1 MWNKWVCKTMNTL
14 LEQIQF
20 EYNRYYQFKMRKP
33 NFLLLSTIGRMQL
46 QYENNNIFCG
56 WNEIKSGSHIFDSE
70 VLIVDENDLDGNM
83 FKWIYVERND

>member
-1 MWNKWVCKTMNTL
+1 
-14 LEQIQF
+14 
-20 EYNRYYQFKMRKP
+20 MRKP

-46 QYENNNIFCG
+46 QYENNNIFYE

-83 FKWIYVERND
+83 FKWIYVERKD